1 MRLSALRRKT
11 QKYSAAFPSL
21 QDKAINRSGT
31 ALYTPPEVIFMPP
44 EADFLIRRKKLV
56 QIYTERYPAYKGA

>member
-21 QDKAINRSGT
+21 RDKAINRSGT
-31 ALYTPPEVIFMPP
+31 ALYTPPEVILMPP
-44 EADFLIRRKKLV
+44 EADFFSEEAKVCLN
-56 QIYTERYPAYKGA
+56 IYGEISDL